1 MTTSASLPAQSR
13 ASFNLLP
20 TELIVYEI
28 FLPYLDLPSL
38 TAVTQ
43 TCKRF
48 AFIARDELFWA
59 RKLRQDFNYNVPT
72 ARTIGWRKLYAGMSR
87 ADIYVWGADQT
98 ILGLNLEGKRWQ
110 SRIHPDTVKPERLT
124 TYGGFWGRIV
134 EVIAGGWG
142 FHAIT
147 NDGYVLVWGRVCTA
161 FFSPIYIVRD
171 IEGLKIG
178 YSKSHTDVRLYL

>member
-1 MTTSASLPAQSR
+1 MTSSSASTQYR

-48 AFIARDELFWA
+48 AFIARDDLFWA

-98 ILGLNLEGKRWQ
+98 RLGLDLTGKRGLT
-110 SRIHPDTVKPERLT
+110 RVHPDDVKPDYLT
-124 TYGGFWGRIV
+124 TYDGHMGRIV
-134 EVIAGGWG
+134 EVIAVGWG

-147 NDGYVLVWGRVCTA
+147 NDGYVLVWGKVCVA
-161 FFSPIYIVRD
+161 FCFVTCLNHHR
-171 IEGLKIG
+171 
-178 YSKSHTDVRLYL
+178 